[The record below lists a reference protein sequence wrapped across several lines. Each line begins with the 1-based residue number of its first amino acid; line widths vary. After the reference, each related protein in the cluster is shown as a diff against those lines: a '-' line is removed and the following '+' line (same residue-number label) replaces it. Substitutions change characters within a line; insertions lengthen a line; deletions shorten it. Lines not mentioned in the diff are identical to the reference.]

1 MEHSKSNALAA
12 FILAIII
19 IFSLLI
25 GYMSFI
31 KFDNGEEI
39 ILSEGSQNLQL
50 STTYTLSVTALLREN
65 NSSLSTIEQQN
76 LQFTV
81 AAGHIN
87 MQDYYERIEES
98 FSVPAKASYTQ
109 IPSGGG
115 GPMTAEEFDIEGNYS
130 CTVILYKAA
139 VITIDVYLKDSENG
153 TESKF
158 GTFTKKVFL
167 NDNVNLS
174 DYTAE
179 IDHSIAMSYSAGGNY
194 TFDNYYDGNQ
204 IISSFTASENK
215 TVKCIYESYRYVNLT
230 DGIQTLKLYF
240 KEDKL
245 YDISTYESSLIA
257 PSGKIF
263 IGWSLENDVTKLIS
277 NTQIDKESYAGKT
290 IYAVFHEPIAITL
303 QVKLY
308 DADGSSNIFRTYTK
322 SYKYGSVAALSDF
335 DFQMNSDIGQSI
347 SAAGNYEFIGYY
359 NGTSKIDMITAT
371 SDITLEARWEVYKYA
386 TLSNGTQQ
394 IKVYFKEDNLYD
406 LSLYV
411 SSLVVP
417 DGQDFIGWSLEND
430 VTKLISNTQI
440 DKATYAGKTI
450 YAIFHEKVTLTLNM
464 VLLSNGNGSS
474 IYKTYVDSYKY
485 GTIVDLNESYMQKME
500 SDLGHSTSGAGN
512 YYFSTFQGASNDQI
526 TMTENIS
533 VIAQWKEFKYASIIG
548 YNQTIKAYFK
558 DSNVIDLNVYISSLI
573 LPEGKEFI
581 WFSSLN
587 NYDYDGESVITSIH
601 NNDHQSNQAVYAVF
615 HEPVDL
621 TIKATLVRALDDGT
635 SDSDDTKLV
644 TIENLKF
651 GSTVYMSD
659 YVKEIKDLFPGIDCE
674 VGPTLGS
681 SGGGGVPSTI
691 TEFVIKGDTTVLTQV
706 FDNRVILTSRYFFEE
721 DDYDYMSLSG
731 LSGKNI
737 SGFSKGDTIDS
748 ATIQKYIDDVI
759 SSYSIIVASKKYSKV
774 KEYPEL
780 VSYKVY
786 TDYNCTQELDVASGF
801 TCNET
806 TNFLYV
812 KIIKD
817 KFLIEFIVKDN
828 ITNPIFFSYVSEPG
842 NTLKFPDKNYNTYN
856 CVTNSTFGT
865 GNKYKFIGWTL
876 TECSISDW
884 DANKRDYD
892 YISTDSNI
900 IVASDLTIYASNYKY
915 SGLVGTWSSKFVYDG
930 DETVTGNLWNNIV
943 EGAQDL
949 IPENAKKWLIGIGIS
964 AAVLIVLIII
974 IKAVKK

>member
-31 KFDNGEEI
+31 KFENGEEI
-39 ILSEGSQNLQL
+39 ISSEGSQDLQL
-50 STTYTLSVTALLREN
+50 STTYTLSVTALLRE
-65 NSSLSTIEQQN
+65 SGSMSTIEQQD
-76 LQFTV
+76 LKFTV

-109 IPSGGG
+109 IPSGVG

-139 VITIDVYLKDSENG
+139 IITIDVFLKDVETE

-158 GTFTKKVFL
+158 STITKKVFL
-167 NDNVNLS
+167 NDEVSLS
-174 DYTAE
+174 DYTSE

-194 TFDNYYDGNQ
+194 TFNNYYDGNQ

-215 TVKCIYESYRYVNLT
+215 TVKCLYESYRYVNLT
-230 DGIQTLKLYF
+230 DGTQTFKLYF

-245 YDISTYESSLIA
+245 YDISAYESSLIA

-263 IGWSLENDVTKLIS
+263 IGWSLENDITKLLS

-290 IYAVFHEPIAITL
+290 IYGVFHEPIAITL

-308 DADGSSNIFRTYTK
+308 DADGSSNVFRTYTK

-371 SDITLEARWEVYKYA
+371 SDITLEARWEAYKYA
-386 TLSNGTQQ
+386 TLSNGSQQ
-394 IKVYFKEDNLYD
+394 IKVYFREDKPYD

-411 SSLVVP
+411 SSLIVP
-417 DGQDFIGWSLEND
+417 EGQDFIGWSLEND
-430 VTKLISNTQI
+430 ITKLLSNTQI
-440 DKATYAGKTI
+440 DKESYAGKTI
-450 YAIFHEKVTLTLNM
+450 YAVFHEPIILK
-464 VLLSNGNGSS
+464 LSIMLIDSCNGSFS
-474 IYKTYVDSYKY
+474 TYKTYKDSYKY
-485 GTIVDLNESYMQKME
+485 GTIVDLNESYMQRME
-500 SDLGHSTSGAGN
+500 SDIGHSISAAGN
-512 YYFSTFQGASNDQI
+512 YFFSTFQGASNNQI
-526 TMTENIS
+526 TMTENKS
-533 VIAQWKEFKYASIIG
+533 VTAQWKEYKYASIIG

-601 NNDHQSNQAVYAVF
+601 NNDHQSYQAVYAVF

-817 KFLIEFIVKDN
+817 KFLVEFIVKDN

-900 IVASDLTIYASNYKY
+900 IVESDLTIYASNYKY

-974 IKAVKK
+974 IKVVKK

>member
-1 MEHSKSNALAA
+1 MENRKSTAIVA
-12 FILAIII
+12 FILAVII

-25 GYMSFI
+25 GYVSFI
-31 KFDNGEEI
+31 KFDNSEGI
-39 ILSEGSQNLQL
+39 ISSEGSQDLQL

-65 NSSLSTIEQQN
+65 GSTVEQQD
-76 LQFTV
+76 LQFSV

-87 MQDYYERIEES
+87 MQDYYERIEEA

-139 VITIDVYLKDSENG
+139 IITIDVYLQDTEKG

-167 NDNVNLS
+167 NDNVTLS

-204 IISSFTASENK
+204 IISSFTASGNK
-215 TVKCIYESYRYVNLT
+215 TVKCIYESYRYVSIT
-230 DGIQTLKLYF
+230 DGTQTFKLYF

-245 YDISTYESSLIA
+245 YDISSYESSLIA
-257 PSGKIF
+257 PSGKVF
-263 IGWSLENDVTKLIS
+263 IGWSLENDITKLLS
-277 NTQIDKESYAGKT
+277 NTQIDKSYAGKT
-290 IYAVFHEPIAITL
+290 IYAVFHEPIVITM

-308 DADGSSNIFRTYTK
+308 DSDGSSNVFRTYTK
-322 SYKYGSVAALSDF
+322 SYKYGTVAALSDF
-335 DFQMNSDIGQSI
+335 DFQMNSDIGHSI

-359 NGTSKIDMITAT
+359 NGTSKIDTITLT

-394 IKVYFKEDNLYD
+394 IKVYFKEDKLYD

-430 VTKLISNTQI
+430 VTKLLSNTQI

-450 YAIFHEKVTLTLNM
+450 YAIFHEKVTLTLKM
-464 VLLSNGNGSS
+464 VLLSNGNGGSS

-485 GTIVDLNESYMQKME
+485 GTIVNLNESYMQKME
-500 SDLGHSTSGAGN
+500 SDLGHSMSAAGN
-512 YYFSTFQGASNDQI
+512 YYFSVFQGAIDNQI
-526 TMTENIS
+526 TMTENKS
-533 VIAQWKEFKYASIIG
+533 VTAQWQEYKYASIKG

-601 NNDHQSNQAVYAVF
+601 NNEYQSYQAVYAVF

-621 TIKATLVRALDDGT
+621 TIKATLIRSLDDGT
-635 SDSDDTKLV
+635 SDSDDTKMV

-706 FDNRVILTSRYFFEE
+706 IDNRVILTSRYFIEE

-737 SGFSKGDTIDS
+737 SGYSKGDTIDS

-759 SSYSIIVASKKYSKV
+759 STYSIIVASKKYSKV
-774 KEYPEL
+774 NEHPEL

-786 TDYNCTQELDVASGF
+786 TDYNCTKELDVASGF

-817 KFLIEFIVKDN
+817 KFLVEFIVKDN
-828 ITNPIFFSYVSEPG
+828 ISNPIFFSYVSEPG
-842 NTLKFPDKNYNTYN
+842 ATLKFPDQNYNTYN

-876 TECSISDW
+876 SECSINDW

-892 YISTDSNI
+892 YISTESQ
-900 IVASDLTIYASNYKY
+900 IVVDQDLIIYASNYKY
-915 SGLVGTWSSKFVYDG
+915 SGLVATWSSKFVYDG
-930 DETVTGNLWNNIV
+930 DETVGGNLWDNIV
-943 EGAQDL
+943 DGAQDL
-949 IPENAKKWLIGIGIS
+949 IPENLKKWLIGIGIS
-964 AAVLIVLIII
+964 AAVLLVLILI

>member
-1 MEHSKSNALAA
+1 MEHRKSTA
-12 FILAIII
+12 FTAIILAIILI
-19 IFSLLI
+19 VFSLII
-25 GYMSFI
+25 GYVSFI

-39 ILSEGSQNLQL
+39 ILSEGSQDLQL
-50 STTYTLSVTALLREN
+50 TTTYTLSVTALLRE
-65 NSSLSTIEQQN
+65 SDSMSTIEQQD

-81 AAGHIN
+81 TAGHIN
-87 MQDYYERIEES
+87 MQDYYERIEKA

-139 VITIDVYLKDSENG
+139 IITIDVFLKDVETE

-158 GTFTKKVFL
+158 STITKKVFL
-167 NDNVNLS
+167 NDEVSLS
-174 DYTAE
+174 DYTSE

-194 TFDNYYDGNQ
+194 TFNNYYDGNQ

-215 TVKCIYESYRYVNLT
+215 TVKCLYESYRYVNLT
-230 DGIQTLKLYF
+230 DGTQTFKLYF

-245 YDISTYESSLIA
+245 YDISAYESSLIA

-263 IGWSLENDVTKLIS
+263 IGWSLENDITKLLS
-277 NTQIDKESYAGKT
+277 STQIDKDTYAGKT
-290 IYAVFHEPIAITL
+290 IYAVFHEPIVITL

-308 DADGSSNIFRTYTK
+308 DSDGSSNVFRTYTK
-322 SYKYGSVAALSDF
+322 SYKYGSVAAMSDF
-335 DFQMNSDIGQSI
+335 DFQMNSDIGHSI

-359 NGTSKIDMITAT
+359 NGTSKIDTITAT
-371 SDITLEARWEVYKYA
+371 SNITLEARWEVYKYA
-386 TLSNGTQQ
+386 TIVNGAQQ
-394 IKVYFKEDNLYD
+394 IKIYFKTDELCD

-411 SSLVVP
+411 SALVVP

-430 VTKLISNTQI
+430 VTKLLSSTLI

-450 YAIFHEKVTLTLNM
+450 YAVFHEPVTLTLS
-464 VLLSNGNGSS
+464 VILIPENGAMFT
-474 IYKTYVDSYKY
+474 YKTYTDSYKF
-485 GTIVDLNESYMQKME
+485 GTIVDLYDLYMQRME
-500 SDLGHSTSGAGN
+500 SDIGHSMSAAGN
-512 YYFSTFQGASNDQI
+512 YYFSAFQSAIDNQI
-526 TMTENIS
+526 TMTENKS
-533 VIAQWKEFKYASIIG
+533 VTAQWKEYKYASIIG

-601 NNDHQSNQAVYAVF
+601 NNEYQSNQAVYAVF

-691 TEFVIKGDTTVLTQV
+691 TEFVIKGDTTVLTTV
-706 FDNRVILTSRYFFEE
+706 YDNRAILTSRYFF
-721 DDYDYMSLSG
+721 DGADFDYISLDG
-731 LSGKNI
+731 LFDKSLT
-737 SGFSKGDTIDS
+737 GFSKGDSIPES
-748 ATIQKYIDDVI
+748 SIMEYIENVI
-759 SSYSIIVASKKYSKV
+759 SEYSPIAASKVNSKIRN
-774 KEYPEL
+774 YPDTI
-780 VSYKVY
+780 SYKVY
-786 TDYNCTQELDVASGF
+786 TDYNCTKEYTGGDFVLDK
-801 TCNET
+801 T
-806 TNFLYV
+806 TSFLYV
-812 KIIKD
+812 NIIKD
-817 KFLIEFIVKDN
+817 KFIVEYIVKDN
-828 ITNPIFFSYVSEPG
+828 ISNPIFFSYVSDPG
-842 NTLKFPDKNYNTYN
+842 VVLKFPDQNYNTYN
-856 CVTNSTFGT
+856 CVTNSTLGT

-876 TECSISDW
+876 SECSMSDW

-892 YISTDSNI
+892 YISPESNI
-900 IVASDLTIYASNYKY
+900 VVDQDLMIYASNYKY
-915 SGLVGTWSSKFVYDG
+915 SILLGTWSSKFVYDG
-930 DETVTGNLWNNIV
+930 DETVGGNLWDNIV
-943 EGAQDL
+943 NGAQDL

-964 AAVLIVLIII
+964 IVALLVLVLF
-974 IKAVKK
+974 IKVIKK